1 VREVDAMKE
10 LCQNESHLNVIR
22 LLDHGVLVDESVYFI
37 DMELCDISLEQYIN
51 GAGAIMGFHR
61 LQNWKKLEPDIFLI
75 TAIMQQLLSGL
86 AFIHKSGKVHRDL
99 NPKNGKPY
107 PLLC

>member
-1 VREVDAMKE
+1 MKA
-10 LCQNESHLNVIR
+10 LCHKESHLNIIH
-22 LLDHGVLVDESVYFI
+22 LLDHGVLVDKSVYFI
-37 DMELCDISLEQYIN
+37 DMELCDISLEQYMN
-51 GAGAIMGFHR
+51 GTSAIMGFHR
-61 LQNWKKLEPDIFLI
+61 LQDWKKLEPNIFLI

-99 NPKNGKPY
+99 NPKNGRLH